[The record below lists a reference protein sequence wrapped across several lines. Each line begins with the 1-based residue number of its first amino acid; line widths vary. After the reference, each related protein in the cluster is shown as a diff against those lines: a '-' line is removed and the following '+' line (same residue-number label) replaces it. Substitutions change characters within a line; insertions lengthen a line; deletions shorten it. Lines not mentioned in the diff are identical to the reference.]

1 MVSTQGFTKALTSRF
16 AIGRSLLRNIVL
28 LILVAGGA
36 VLAVVLFE
44 AYRAV
49 ETLSASLIDRAAD
62 QTEAELQRFFEPV
75 GQNISV
81 AAEWGATGTLD
92 PNDIDQL
99 NSIFIPQLKHS
110 PQMSSMMVANT
121 RGFEHMLLQSDGEWL
136 NRRMDVDVRGNQAH
150 WMRWR
155 APDDLIVEWWDEL
168 EYDPRVRPW
177 FQLAMEGSAGEI
189 RWTEPYTFFTTKD
202 PGITV
207 STRWYPTADSAR
219 PHVVAFDITL
229 TDISRF
235 TTGVAVEERGSI
247 VVLTED
253 RRVLGLPRDDRYSDL
268 ASLRA
273 AVLRPADSLGI
284 AALSGALNEWGSTN
298 DVEVSTVKYSSGG
311 EVWWAGFR
319 PFELSPDRRLWI
331 GAVIPQDDILG
342 STIRQRNTIV
352 GITLA
357 TLILGIL
364 IAVLLD
370 RAYQKRLSSEVLKAK
385 QLGQY
390 TLVEKIGEGGMGSVY
405 RARHSMLRRPTAI
418 KLIKA
423 EQGDQS
429 QALSRFEQEVQLT
442 SQLTHSNTIAIYDYG
457 RTPDDVFYY
466 AMEYLDGVS
475 LQDMVDRTGPM
486 PADRTIH
493 VLQQVCGS
501 LAEAHGIGLIHRD
514 IKPHNIMLCERGG
527 SPDVVKVLDFGLVK
541 HVDTEANVELTAHD
555 GMVGTPG
562 YMAPEG
568 VHDPQ
573 GLDGRSDLYLVG
585 AVGYY
590 MLTGTRVFS
599 GLNALEV
606 LAQHVTKQ
614 PEPPS
619 DRTPGIPS
627 DLERVILTCLAKDP
641 AERPAD
647 ALHLRMLLGECVD
660 AGKWTEERA
669 RAWWSEHGE
678 LARTKVSEM
687 DRSRATDSVLTIDLA
702 ARV

>member
-1 MVSTQGFTKALTSRF
+1 MVSTQGLTKALKSRF
-16 AIGRSLLRNIVL
+16 TMRRNLLRNIVL

-49 ETLSASLIDRAAD
+49 ETLSASLINRAAD
-62 QTEAELQRFFEPV
+62 QTEAELRRFFEPV
-75 GQNISV
+75 GLNLVV
-81 AAEWGATGTLD
+81 AAEWGETEAFD
-92 PNDIDQL
+92 PDDIGGL
-99 NSIFIPQLKHS
+99 NSIFIPQLDHY
-110 PQMSSMMVANT
+110 PQLSSLMIANT
-121 RGFEHMLLQSDGEWL
+121 DGFEHMLLQGEEEWL
-136 NRRMDVDVRGNQAH
+136 NRRMLVDVTGDRAH

-155 APDDLIVEWWDEL
+155 ASDDLIVEWWDEL
-168 EYDPRVRPW
+168 EYDPRLRPW
-177 FQLAMEGSAGEI
+177 FQAAMEGSAELVH
-189 RWTEPYTFFTTKD
+189 WTEPYTFFTTKD
-202 PGITV
+202 PGITA
-207 STRWYPTADSAR
+207 SIRWYPKADSTLA
-219 PHVVAFDITL
+219 HVVAFDIML

-253 RRVLGLPRDDRYSDL
+253 RRILGLPRDDRYSDL

-284 AALSGALNEWGSTN
+284 EALSGALAEWGSTN
-298 DVEVSTVKYSSGG
+298 EGDAVPVKYRSGG

-319 PFELSPDRRLWI
+319 PFALSPQRRLWI
-331 GAVIPQDDILG
+331 GVVIPQDDILG
-342 STIRQRNTIV
+342 STIRQRNTVV

-357 TLILGIL
+357 TLVLGIV
-364 IAVLLD
+364 IAVFLD
-370 RAYQKRLSSEVLKAK
+370 RAYQKRLSSEVLRAK

-418 KLIKA
+418 KLIRA
-423 EQGDQS
+423 EQQEHS
-429 QALSRFEQEVQLT
+429 EALSRFEQEVQLT
-442 SQLTHSNTIAIYDYG
+442 SQLTHANTIAIYDYG

-466 AMEYLDGVS
+466 AMEYLNGVS
-475 LQDMVDRTGPM
+475 LQDLVDRTGPM

-514 IKPHNIMLCERGG
+514 IKPHNVMLCQRGG
-527 SPDVVKVLDFGLVK
+527 AYDVVKVLDFGLVK
-541 HVDTEANVELTAHD
+541 HIDTQMNVELTSQD
-555 GMVGTPG
+555 GIVGTPG
-562 YMAPEG
+562 YMAPEA
-568 VHDPQ
+568 VHAPD

-599 GLNALEV
+599 GLNALEI
-606 LAQHVTKQ
+606 LAKHVTKE

-619 DRTPGIPS
+619 ARTPGIPS
-627 DLERVILTCLAKDP
+627 DLERVILACLAKDP
-641 AERPAD
+641 SDRPASALDLNAMLVNCGD
-647 ALHLRMLLGECVD
+647 ARQ
-660 AGKWTEERA
+660 WTDDRA
-669 RAWWSEHGE
+669 LEWWSEHGE
-678 LARTKVSEM
+678 LARTTPSEL
-687 DRSRATDSVLTIDLA
+687 DRSRGTDSVLTIDLA
-702 ARV
+702 ART